1 MTLSDEYLEY
11 ISSSRWTKRK
21 LLYYSS
27 HEKACRSCKSVH
39 NIHLHHH
46 TYNRLGHEHDDDLVP
61 LCESCHDEVHRLH
74 KLPGHSKSL
83 TVVTKNFIEAA
94 GGTFAVPRRR
104 KTQGQKNKTKKDAE
118 KAKRVARR
126 KKKVS
131 PVAPAPALAVFSL
144 GVRVRAIPTGAA
156 LKGISV
162 HTGTLVEQVSPS
174 IWKMELDGIPG
185 SRLAVTTSRMV
196 LL

>member
-1 MTLSDEYLEY
+1 MVMTHSPEYSEY

-21 LLYYSS
+21 LLYYST
-27 HEKACRSCKSVH
+27 HEKACRACRSVH

-83 TVVTKNFIEAA
+83 TTVTKSFIEAA
-94 GGTFAVPRRR
+94 GGTFHVKRRR
-104 KTQGQKNKTKKDAE
+104 KTVAQKKNA
-118 KAKRVARR
+118 
-126 KKKVS
+126 KKKKPTRRPKS
-131 PVAPAPALAVFSL
+131 SAPPKSPPVAFAV
-144 GVRVRAIPTGAA
+144 GVRVRAVPTGAA

-162 HTGTLVEQVSPS
+162 RTGTLVEKVTES
-174 IWKMELDGIPG
+174 IWRMELDGLPG

-196 LL
+196 VL